1 MALLD
6 LTANY
11 SRNPLPIPS
20 PDLKGNSSTSWKKQ
34 PASQTVTGSIN
45 IETLREGFITES
57 DSLLDKPITDVK
69 ETVSIGRSSIK
80 LLGKKTIKM
89 KMAK

>member
-6 LTANY
+6 LTD
-11 SRNPLPIPS
+11 SRKTLPIPL
-20 PDLKGNSSTSWKKQ
+20 PDLKGNSSRGWKKQ
-34 PASQTVTGSIN
+34 PASRTVTGSIN

-57 DSLLDKPITDVK
+57 DSLSDKPITNIK